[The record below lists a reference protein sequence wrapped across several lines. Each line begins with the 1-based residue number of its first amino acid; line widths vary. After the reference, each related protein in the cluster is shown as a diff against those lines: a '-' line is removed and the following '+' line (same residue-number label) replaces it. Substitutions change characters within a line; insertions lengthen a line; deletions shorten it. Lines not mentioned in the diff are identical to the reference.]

1 MCNEAQYD
9 DFNMMISNYDIDGT
23 LTQRSLE
30 ISFWNHTRKYS
41 KLTCLASPANTEP
54 AQLHFET
61 QAPILSCKQSPEHR
75 EIRQTLRG
83 EYYGKII
90 QLQIDE
96 NNQQP
101 KRQI

>member
-1 MCNEAQYD
+1 
-9 DFNMMISNYDIDGT
+9 MMISNYDIDGT

-61 QAPILSCKQSPEHR
+61 QAPILSCKQSKTLNTEKLDKLYEVSIMGKSYNSRQMKTISNRNNKYYIPESF
-75 EIRQTLRG
+75 L
-83 EYYGKII
+83 
-90 QLQIDE
+90 
-96 NNQQP
+96 
-101 KRQI
+101 